1 MVAGRRGHG
10 IGGFVITQTCG
21 APMQWPWLH
30 CGSMS
35 TRIAIVE
42 DDPRVQKALMR
53 AIESSGRLHVV
64 LCAGSVMEAR
74 HWMQDHPEPLS
85 VQVWLVDLGLPD
97 GSGLSVIQQARQHH
111 PASEIMVVSAFG
123 DETKVLDS
131 IAAGANGY
139 LLKGQGDEDLVAHI
153 DDLLQGGSPMSP
165 IIARQVLNRMK
176 ASRSFQQVRDMPP
189 SPQDEAQALT
199 DRESTVLNLIAR
211 GYRYDEVG
219 AEMALSTNTVRHH
232 IKNIYS
238 KLSVH
243 SKGAAIYEANRRG
256 WITPP

>member
-1 MVAGRRGHG
+1 
-10 IGGFVITQTCG
+10 
-21 APMQWPWLH
+21 
-30 CGSMS
+30 MS

-42 DDPRVQKALMR
+42 DDPRVQKALRR
-53 AIESSGRLHVV
+53 AVEASGQMQVV
-64 LCAGSVMEAR
+64 LCTGSVMEAR
-74 HWMQDHPEPLS
+74 HWMQDHPDPLS

-97 GSGLSVIQQARQHH
+97 GSGLSVIRQARQHH
-111 PASEIMVVSAFG
+111 PSSEIMVVSAFG

-139 LLKGQGDEDLVAHI
+139 LLKGQGDEDLVEHI
-153 DDLLQGGSPMSP
+153 HDLLQGGSPMSP

-176 ASRSFQQVRDMPP
+176 VCRSFQQAREMPVEP
-189 SPQDEAQALT
+189 ANETQALT

-219 AEMALSTNTVRHH
+219 VEMALSTNTVRHH

-256 WITPP
+256 WIIPG